1 MHVEAGEKS
10 LFMFLFTY
18 IIVAIGV
25 KGRRVKI
32 LFKQVLL
39 LARRR
44 RRHRRWRR
52 NEKNHL
58 IASVDESVV
67 VAASRL
73 NMH

>member
-18 IIVAIGV
+18 IFVIGV
-25 KGRRVKI
+25 IGRRVKI

-44 RRHRRWRR
+44 RRHRRRRR